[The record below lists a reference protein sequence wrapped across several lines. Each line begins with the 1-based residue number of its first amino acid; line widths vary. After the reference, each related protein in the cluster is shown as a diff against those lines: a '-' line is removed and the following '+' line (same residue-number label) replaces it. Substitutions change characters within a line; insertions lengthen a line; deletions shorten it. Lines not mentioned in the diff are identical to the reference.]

1 MQPTETP
8 YDFVA
13 LPSKEKL
20 VQHFVGKD
28 LDGLRTPA
36 LIIDRRRFAENCAA
50 MHSKAKEWGTGF
62 RAHLKTHKTIEGTRL
77 QMISSADKTNA
88 VVVSTLMEAWEV
100 VRGGLFKDGTV
111 KDLLYGLPVAP
122 NKVEDL
128 SKLWDVV
135 TKDGGIIRL
144 LIDHPDQIKFLE
156 ECERKR
162 HTSRKWSV
170 FVKIDGGQ
178 KRAGVSPGSLTFE
191 NLIRTLVVSPAISLY
206 GFYAH
211 AGNAYASTSFDQASS
226 FLSAEVESVNSA
238 AEFALKTASS
248 MGVELI
254 SQPFVLSVGS
264 TPTAHAASAE
274 TKAKLSSLLHGS
286 LELHAGNYPMLD
298 LQQEHTS
305 LIDRSKVAQRVR
317 VTVASYYPGRGANG
331 TDEALVDGGAIAF
344 SKDTGPSGTFGEVIG
359 MDWKL
364 GRISQEHG
372 TLTRT
377 GPVGNEQLKLGD
389 KLEIVD
395 GDVRGGREI
404 VDIWVP
410 WKGW

>member
-156 ECERKR
+156 ECESKR
-162 HTSRKWSV
+162 QTSRKWSV

-178 KRAGVSPGSLTFE
+178 K
-191 NLIRTLVVSPAISLY
+191 
-206 GFYAH
+206 YAL
-211 AGNAYASTSFDQASS
+211 ACGI
-226 FLSAEVESVNSA
+226 
-238 AEFALKTASS
+238 
-248 MGVELI
+248 G
-254 SQPFVLSVGS
+254 
-264 TPTAHAASAE
+264 
-274 TKAKLSSLLHGS
+274 
-286 LELHAGNYPMLD
+286 
-298 LQQEHTS
+298 
-305 LIDRSKVAQRVR
+305 
-317 VTVASYYPGRGANG
+317 SYY
-331 TDEALVDGGAIAF
+331 
-344 SKDTGPSGTFGEVIG
+344 
-359 MDWKL
+359 
-364 GRISQEHG
+364 
-372 TLTRT
+372 
-377 GPVGNEQLKLGD
+377 
-389 KLEIVD
+389 
-395 GDVRGGREI
+395 
-404 VDIWVP
+404 
-410 WKGW
+410 